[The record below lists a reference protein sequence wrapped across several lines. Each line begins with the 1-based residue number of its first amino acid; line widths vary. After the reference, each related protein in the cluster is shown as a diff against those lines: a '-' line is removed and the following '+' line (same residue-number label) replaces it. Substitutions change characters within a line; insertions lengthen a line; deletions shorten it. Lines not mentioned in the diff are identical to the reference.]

1 MKKQSHDHDA
11 QGRFAAG
18 NKGGPG
24 NPFAAQVSLL
34 RKAILECLT
43 PENVQQIVYTLM
55 TMALSGNLQAA
66 KFLLTFAIGKTVSP
80 TSTDLPS
87 ANDEIRTEP
96 PEPPSPNG
104 EIRVPPALPNGEIRT
119 PPPSPNVEIREQSP
133 SPNGEIR
140 REPSPNGEIR
150 REPSPNGEIRREPSP
165 NGVLSPP
172 MNRKQR
178 RALKKAERK
187 AQRHGK
193 YSPS

>member
-55 TMALSGNLQAA
+55 TMALRGNLQAA

-96 PEPPSPNG
+96 PSPNG
-104 EIRVPPALPNGEIRT
+104 EIRVPPALTNGEIRT
-119 PPPSPNVEIREQSP
+119 EPPT
-133 SPNGEIR
+133 PNGEIR

-165 NGVLSPP
+165 NG
-172 MNRKQR
+172 
-178 RALKKAERK
+178 EI
-187 AQRHGK
+187 
-193 YSPS
+193 